1 MPEEKKQEEIEDINF
16 DINEAYAP
24 YLDLDSSIQI
34 FFGGG
39 SSGKSH
45 FALSQRVLYQLFNGK
60 NHLIVRKVKD
70 TLRDSVF
77 NQIKKAINDL
87 SPALQKQFKILEN
100 TMTITCKKNKKQ
112 IVFKGLDD
120 VNKLKSITPLN
131 GNFDYIIIEEA
142 TEITENDLTQLRI
155 RLRGKDL
162 KKETE
167 DKKIIVL
174 LLNPI
179 LKTHWIFTKFFTNW
193 IDGQNIYHTPELF
206 ILKTTYKDNAFL
218 TEDDVTQLLSIEDEY
233 HKKVYVEGEWGTLSE
248 VIFKNWRVEDLASFI
263 PIFDNIRNG
272 VDFGYTPSP
281 FAFARCHL
289 DTKRKKLYIFKSFYL
304 YGVQN
309 EEAARRVKEII
320 RNERLICDSEAPKDI
335 DDFKIKGINAV
346 GAKKGPGS
354 VEFSIKWLQG
364 YEIIIDISC
373 QDAINEFTLLRRAK
387 DKHGNTLEKI
397 VGKRHIIDAVRYSL
411 EDDMNIGCAV
421 AIPQLIISGK
431 TDLSRQW

>member
-1 MPEEKKQEEIEDINF
+1 MQQVKEEFEEEINF
-16 DINEAYAP
+16 DINEAYEP
-24 YLDLDSSIQI
+24 YLDLDSSVQI

-45 FALSQRVLYQLFNGK
+45 FVLSQRVLYQLFNGK
-60 NHLIVRKVKD
+60 NHLIIRKVKD

-77 NQIKKAINDL
+77 NQIKKSINDL

-120 VNKLKSITPLN
+120 VDKLKSITPLS

-142 TEITENDLTQLRI
+142 TEITKKDFIQLRI

-162 KKETE
+162 KKDKE

-179 LKTHWIFTKFFTNW
+179 LKTHWIYDEFFSKNW
-193 IDGQNIYHTPELF
+193 IDGQKVYYTSELF

-218 TEDDVTQLLSIEDEY
+218 TEDDVTQLLGIEDEY
-233 HKKVYVEGEWGTLSE
+233 YKKVYVEGEWGTLSE
-248 VIFKNWRVEDLASFI
+248 VIFKNWKTANLADLIS
-263 PIFDNIRNG
+263 IFDNIRNG
-272 VDFGYTPSP
+272 SDFGYTPSP
-281 FAFARCHL
+281 FAFARSHL
-289 DTKRKKLYIFKSFYL
+289 DTKRKKLYIFKTFCL
-304 YGVQN
+304 YGAQN
-309 EEAARRVKEII
+309 DEAARRVKEII
-320 RNERLICDSEAPKDI
+320 NNERLVCDSEAPKDI

-373 QDAINEFTLLRRAK
+373 QDAINEFTLLHRAK
-387 DKHGNTLEKI
+387 DKEGNILEKI
-397 VGKRHIIDAVRYSL
+397 VGKRHVIDSVRYSL
-411 EDDMNIGCAV
+411 EDDMKV
-421 AIPQLIISGK
+421 MSK
-431 TDLSRQW
+431 TSVPPKVKTSQREYKEW

>member
-24 YLDLDSSIQI
+24 YLDNLNSSLQI

-45 FALSQRVLYQLFNGK
+45 FVLSQRVLYQLFNGK

-77 NQIKKAINDL
+77 NQIKKAINEL
-87 SPALQKQFKILEN
+87 SSRLRKQFKISET
-100 TMTITCKKNKKQ
+100 TMTITCKRNKKQ
-112 IVFKGLDD
+112 IVFKGLDEVD
-120 VNKLKSITPLN
+120 KLKSITPLN
-131 GNFDYIIIEEA
+131 GNFDYIIVEEA
-142 TEITENDLTQLRI
+142 TEISKNDFTQLRI

-162 KKETE
+162 KSEKE

-174 LLNPI
+174 LFNPI
-179 LKTHWIFTKFFTNW
+179 QKTHWIFEDFFTAW
-193 IDGQNIYHTPELF
+193 TGQTIHNDKIF

-218 TEDDVTQLLSIEDEY
+218 TNDDIEQLLSIDDEY
-233 HKKVYVEGEWGTLSE
+233 HRKVYVEGEWGTLSE
-248 VIFKNWRVEDLASFI
+248 VIFKNWRVEDLTSLI
-263 PIFDNIRNG
+263 PVFDNIRNG

-309 EEAARRVKEII
+309 EESARRVKEII